1 MLSRIQKS
9 CSIER
14 QWEEKK
20 EPFIFYNSNKK
31 FLLNFFNNFLLAIVD
46 DYKFKLIS
54 GTVNFISSYLTIKKY
69 IKVIVTSVGGKKSML
84 NYINFCLKSSLYMN
98 VIHCSVTVYLH
109 ILLPPV
115 FSLVWEHFLTK
126 LCGNVLYHVLC
137 KWGHQIY
144 DPLLLMRCIDH
155 YQKYFN

>member
-9 CSIER
+9 CFIER
-14 QWEEKK
+14 QWEEKRNLLFFTTVIK
-20 EPFIFYNSNKK
+20 NSFWIFQQFS
-31 FLLNFFNNFLLAIVD
+31 FGDCWWL
-46 DYKFKLIS
+46 FKLIS
-54 GTVNFISSYLTIKKY
+54 GTVNFISSYLTIKN

-126 LCGNVLYHVLC
+126 LCGHALYHVLC

>member
-14 QWEEKK
+14 QWEEKRNLLCFTTVIK
-20 EPFIFYNSNKK
+20 YSFWIFQQFS
-31 FLLNFFNNFLLAIVD
+31 FGDCWWL
-46 DYKFKLIS
+46 FKLIS

-84 NYINFCLKSSLYMN
+84 NYINFCIKTSLYMN

-126 LCGNVLYHVLC
+126 LCGHALYHVLC